1 MFEIIEE
8 LGLTVSEII
17 GAGLVFA
24 GFTGAMILL
33 SKYGYLFVQILVG

>member
-8 LGLTVSEII
+8 MGLTLSEVI

-24 GFTGAMILL
+24 GFAGAMTIL
-33 SKYGYLFVQILVG
+33 SKYGFYFIEILAG

>member
-1 MFEIIEE
+1 MFSIFEE
-8 LGLTVSEII
+8 LGITLSEVV

-33 SKYGYLFVQILVG
+33 SKYGFYFVQLLVG